1 MNANFWVRW
10 PYKNF
15 NRKGPFPTMTRSWM
29 NPIGNRRLTLV
40 LSLLVLFTLLHSALV
55 TSLRHQVAARLS
67 SQQRLPQGMPKL
79 QFPAEKNA
87 APFYR
92 AAWELQRS
100 KPSNLYVAGE
110 ISQRCRANPHEV
122 QKQLKCYQA
131 SLQLLDQAHGQPFCD
146 YQLHYEQGLNL
157 IAPDFLSMRSLGYL
171 LAVAAEEAKMRQDW
185 PTACLRVSQG
195 LRYVRTL
202 EPNQSIIGLMIR
214 VAISRIVVEAA
225 QGIPPEFL
233 SDDLRQEAQAC
244 SKQLGLDWER
254 ALLGESASVADCY
267 RKLSEGKMNLSEMSD
282 ALDGN
287 TWQRAVYAVG
297 GTPLVLLDELSYL
310 DWVNRVQKDPR
321 NSATNSSFLLASAFT
336 FNAAK
341 VTERLQEARQG
352 LESLAGR

>member
-1 MNANFWVRW
+1 M
-10 PYKNF
+10 
-15 NRKGPFPTMTRSWM
+15 
-29 NPIGNRRLTLV
+29 
-40 LSLLVLFTLLHSALV
+40 
-55 TSLRHQVAARLS
+55 
-67 SQQRLPQGMPKL
+67 
-79 QFPAEKNA
+79 
-87 APFYR
+87 
-92 AAWELQRS
+92 
-100 KPSNLYVAGE
+100 
-110 ISQRCRANPHEV
+110 
-122 QKQLKCYQA
+122 
-131 SLQLLDQAHGQPFCD
+131 
-146 YQLHYEQGLNL
+146 
-157 IAPDFLSMRSLGYL
+157 
-171 LAVAAEEAKMRQDW
+171 
-185 PTACLRVSQG
+185 RVSQG

-233 SDDLRQEAQAC
+233 SDDLRQEAEAC

-310 DWVNRVQKDPR
+310 DWVNRVQNDPR
-321 NSATNSSFLLASAFT
+321 TSATNSSFLLASAFT